1 MAPDVVVGEVSNV
14 DWSTTRDGSSVSA
27 WIGSTEMANT
37 QVRGGDY
44 SLLVPRCRDSREIN
58 YYDGGAIIKFSI
70 DGFWAE
76 QSRILEYGGATV
88 LNLHQTIDPV
98 VIN

>member
-76 QSRILEYGGATV
+76 QSITIGGSAIV
-88 LNLHQTIDPV
+88 LNLHQTNDPV